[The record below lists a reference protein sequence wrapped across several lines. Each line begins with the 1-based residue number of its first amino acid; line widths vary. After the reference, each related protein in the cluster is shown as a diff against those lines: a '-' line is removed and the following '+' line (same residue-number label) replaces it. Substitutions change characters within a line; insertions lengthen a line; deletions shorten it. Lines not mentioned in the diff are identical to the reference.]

1 VRALIL
7 SLLSATAGAATIDV
21 PGGRLEV
28 SFESR
33 PPLPE
38 AEVLDWVRNSA
49 RAVAAYFGRFPVARM
64 PVHVRSAP
72 GSGVV
77 FGHADD
83 DQVTLILGR
92 ACTRHDLDD
101 DWIATHELT
110 HLALPSLPRDQHW
123 MEEGMATYVEP
134 IARAQIGALSVE
146 KVWGD
151 LMDGLPNGLP
161 APGDEG
167 LDVTHTWGRTYW
179 GGALFYLLVDVEI
192 RVRTRNQ
199 KGLQQALRGVLTAG
213 NMQAEWSVERLIAV
227 ADAVVGVPV
236 WRELYGQMK
245 ASPHPVD
252 LPALWKRLGV
262 ARDGRRVVFDD
273 GAPLAAIRKAITASA
288 K

>member
-1 VRALIL
+1 LSPLIL
-7 SLLSATAGAATIDV
+7 SLLLCATAQSIDV

-38 AEVLDWVRNSA
+38 AEIVDWVRTSA
-49 RAVAAYFGRFPVARM
+49 RAVVAYFGRFPVARL
-64 PVHVRSAP
+64 PVRVRSAP
-72 GSGVV
+72 GAGVV

-92 ACTRHDLDD
+92 ACTRRDLDD

-110 HLALPSLPRDQHW
+110 HLALPSLPQDQHW

-134 IARAQIGALSVE
+134 IARAQIGTLSVE

-151 LMDGLPNGLP
+151 LMDGLPKGLP
-161 APGDEG
+161 GPGDEG

-192 RVRTRNQ
+192 RARTRNQ
-199 KGLQQALRGVLTAG
+199 RGLQQALRGVLAAG
-213 NMQAEWSVERLIAV
+213 NMQAQWSVDRLIAAADGAV
-227 ADAVVGVPV
+227 AVPV
-236 WRELYGQMK
+236 WRELYSQMK

-262 ARDGRRVVFDD
+262 SRDGRRLVFDD
-273 GAPLAAIRKAITASA
+273 EAPLAAIRKAITAPL